1 MDTFIVSP
9 FINVLLFIY
18 NLIGQN
24 FGLAIILFTTLTKLV
39 TFPLTAK
46 QIKSTKALSDIQK
59 DPEWLEMQK
68 KYKNDKN
75 RLAEAQMKLYK
86 ERGVSPFASCLP
98 TLIQLPIIIGL
109 YQAIIQTMGNAPLQL
124 VNLVSRISPW
134 LTNVFKF
141 IPWLKDPI
149 SLIPLNSQFL
159 WMNLGRPERLY
170 IPGLSLSGQAIG
182 IPVLAILVVVSSFL
196 QTKLMSGSNT
206 DPQAKQMNSMM
217 NIYMPLLMGYFA
229 FSFASGLAL
238 YFVVSNILGIAQY
251 AVLGK
256 YDFKKLLPGY
266 KEPSQVES
274 KLRSDKI
281 RAAQKKGD
289 TSRTSKR

>member
-1 MDTFIVSP
+1 MDTFIVTP

-18 NLIGQN
+18 NLIGEN
-24 FGLAIILFTTLTKLV
+24 FGLAIILFTTLTKLA

-46 QIKSTKALSDIQK
+46 SIKSTKALSDIQK

-86 ERGVSPFASCLP
+86 DRGVSPFASCLP

-134 LTNVFKF
+134 LTDFFKF
-141 IPWLKDPI
+141 IPWLKNPI

-159 WMNLGRPERLY
+159 WMDLGRPERLY
-170 IPGLSLSGQAIG
+170 IPGLTLSGQTIG
-182 IPVLAILVVVSSFL
+182 IPVLAILVVISSYL
-196 QTKLMSGSNT
+196 QTKLMSGVSS

-217 NIYMPLLMGYFA
+217 NIYMPVLMGYFA
-229 FSFASGLAL
+229 YSFASGLAL
-238 YFVVSNILGIAQY
+238 YFVVSNILGIVQSA
-251 AVLGK
+251 ALGQV
-256 YDFKKLLPGY
+256 DLKKIFSGN
-266 KEPSQVES
+266 KETTQTEA

-281 RAAQKKGD
+281 RAAQKKVD
-289 TSRTSKR
+289 AKKPVKK